1 MAKFRTFNKIAIMLL
16 VLTMSAF
23 LIIGCQSKN
32 NGSSQNSSSSN
43 GRRTFNADAVK
54 QRYEQ
59 DLQALVKAGT
69 ITQDQS
75 TKILDSL
82 TANMNN
88 MGQGRRRTNNQ
99 GNSQNNTT
107 QGNGNNNQT
116 GKPRNNPLSKLVSDG
131 VITQEQADKVM
142 QGLRGNRQNSN
153 NQSSQS
159 NQSNQ

>member
-16 VLTMSAF
+16 VLAMSAF
-23 LIIGCQSKN
+23 LIMGCQSKN
-32 NGSSQNSSSSN
+32 SGSSQNSSGSN

-88 MGQGRRRTNNQ
+88 MGQGRRRTNSQ
-99 GNSQNNTT
+99 GNSQNNTA
-107 QGNGNNNQT
+107 QGNGKNNQT
-116 GKPRNNPLSKLVSDG
+116 GTPRNNPLSKLVSDG

-153 NQSSQS
+153 NQS